1 MDNPFQIITDAF
13 APDYQINLSIQG
25 LDGSIMLTLSNSGRI
40 VAKRMI
46 SAEQRNDPVRLKRL
60 VQSIQFGIAIEQGH
74 SAMAILEAMT
84 SGDGLPPPPQQ
95 NNASLGRRWAFKAR
109 PSRSRVFTGT
119 GAEFALRFF
128 DLHRRELRRGVTHHQ
143 NRERQQQNAAAQ
155 VDDAHVRRVV
165 VRDVG
170 DQQAVSAVIAT

>member
-46 SAEQRNDPVRLKRL
+46 SAEQRNDPKRLKRL

-74 SAMAILEAMT
+74 SAMAILDAMT
-84 SGDGLPPPPQQ
+84 RGDGVTPPPRQIKGQ
-95 NNASLGRRWAFKAR
+95 HR
-109 PSRSRVFTGT
+109 PSIGLQSSPF
-119 GAEFALRFF
+119 
-128 DLHRRELRRGVTHHQ
+128 
-143 NRERQQQNAAAQ
+143 
-155 VDDAHVRRVV
+155 
-165 VRDVG
+165 
-170 DQQAVSAVIAT
+170 SI